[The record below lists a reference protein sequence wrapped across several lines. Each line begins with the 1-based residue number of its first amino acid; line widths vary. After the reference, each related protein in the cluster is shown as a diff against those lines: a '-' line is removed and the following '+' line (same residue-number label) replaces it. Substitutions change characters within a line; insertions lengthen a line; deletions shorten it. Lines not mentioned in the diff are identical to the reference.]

1 MAEQYTPPTGLSAET
16 QLEII
21 EQHFYDEAAL
31 FGMARALVDRREA
44 MARCDSLLDAANQI
58 LATGKPINVEEL
70 EARNNAV

>member
-1 MAEQYTPPTGLSAET
+1 MTEKYQPPKDLSAET

-44 MARCDSLLDAANQI
+44 AARCDSLLDAANQI
-58 LATGKPINVEEL
+58 FKTGQPINVEAL
-70 EARNNAV
+70 EAQNGI

>member
-1 MAEQYTPPTGLSAET
+1 MSEKYEPPKGLSAET

-44 MARCDSLLDAANQI
+44 ATRCDQLLDAANQI
-58 LATGKPINVEEL
+58 MQTGQPINVEG
-70 EARNNAV
+70 AA